1 MANER
6 DNTVPAQGQLS
17 QDARIRGEGK
27 SSPRILF
34 LGNSITL
41 HGPKADIG
49 WTGDWGMA
57 ASHPEKFCVV
67 ASDLYPEMRQYI
79 RRRLVRATIVQSQ
92 YTQSYETVKTLA
104 HYLITNEAP
113 VPDMRRVRP
122 QIVMQGNMDQHLI
135 PSDDPRLQAVRAAME
150 VY

>member
-1 MANER
+1 M
-6 DNTVPAQGQLS
+6 
-17 QDARIRGEGK
+17 
-27 SSPRILF
+27 
-34 LGNSITL
+34 
-41 HGPKADIG
+41 
-49 WTGDWGMA
+49 
-57 ASHPEKFCVV
+57 V

-113 VPDMRRVRP
+113 VPDLRRVRP

>member
-17 QDARIRGEGK
+17 QDARIRGAGK

-57 ASHPEKFCVV
+57 ASEPEKDYVH
-67 ASDLYPEMRQYI
+67 QT
-79 RRRLVRATIVQSQ
+79 VRMLRAENPGLSWRIGQ
-92 YTQSYETVKTLA
+92 LA
-104 HYLITNEAP
+104 DWE
-113 VPDMRRVRP
+113 
-122 QIVMQGNMDQHLI
+122 
-135 PSDDPRLQAVRAAME
+135 RAF
-150 VY
+150 